1 MLDDTVLNRKS
12 EGTALLQSEHYKAD
26 NQRLVKLLASTK
38 EFANFGEFATDSGAA
53 VRFLDPQR
61 EPSTGHFPKYESKLK
76 SFKAGEE
83 IEDWIPEEAF
93 KIAHDFRNK
102 CAA

>member
-1 MLDDTVLNRKS
+1 MGRKS
-12 EGTALLQSEHYKAD
+12 EGTAILQAEHYKAD

-53 VRFLDPQR
+53 VRYLDPERQ
-61 EPSTGHFPKYESKLK
+61 PTTCHFPKHESKLK
-76 SFKAGEE
+76 TFKAGEE
-83 IEDWIPEEAF
+83 MEDWIPEEAF
-93 KIAHDFRNK
+93 KVAHEFRNR